1 MALVKCKYC
10 GKDVSDKA
18 KNCPHCGES
27 LVETVLDSEETVT
40 PPTICE
46 ECNTMIPQGA
56 EVCPNCGCPVT
67 EKAAKE
73 VAQKVEVTAVNLQ
86 AKKSTKKHVIIALA
100 IVAVL
105 AITGVIGYSIHKEN
119 LAKEAAQIS
128 ADYAANM
135 ELISYTMLM
144 GAIEAE
150 DAGNLIKQ
158 VWYNAIFEERDPA
171 TDKYTR
177 PSGYWVDD
185 FNEAIDNLFSDKTF
199 TSQIADIEEMLS
211 YNNLEA
217 ADLDMINAKVHQN
230 LNNLIICGGN
240 GNYDAFS
247 DKSDELLSAYNRR
260 QAAMGET
267 ADFSAQLTALK
278 AEKDQLAASLP
289 AAKGTL
295 RAEKSGYF
303 VSKSDGYETVLTC
316 ENPES
321 ITLEYLNGIKAENV
335 GENTVGKIV
344 SDYEWYIAAE
354 VSVNESLN
362 FKEGDALTIY
372 TSVKSYPKLPVTVKK
387 INISESSGGAVVL
400 FACND
405 MNSELASMRTGPMT
419 VVKKEYSGLK
429 VPTSARRV
437 VDSKLGVYVLT
448 GMQVKFVEV
457 KVLFTDGDYM
467 ICEKQT
473 SDGNVL
479 RLYDEVIV
487 KGKNLYDGKIIS

>member
-1 MALVKCKYC
+1 MK
-10 GKDVSDKA
+10 GT
-18 KNCPHCGES
+18 
-27 LVETVLDSEETVT
+27 TVLKGFVILLIAVFAVHQAVSSLYK
-40 PPTICE
+40 
-46 ECNTMIPQGA
+46 
-56 EVCPNCGCPVT
+56 PVRT
-67 EKAAKE
+67 E
-73 VAQKVEVTAVNLQ
+73 TAVFSDISDGLN
-86 AKKSTKKHVIIALA
+86 
-100 IVAVL
+100 
-105 AITGVIGYSIHKEN
+105 ITGVIIRNETLVSAGDSGVLHFVIGDGNRVAKDGVIANIYDSESASII
-119 LAKEAAQIS
+119 L
-128 ADYAANM
+128 
-135 ELISYTMLM
+135 
-144 GAIEAE
+144 
-150 DAGNLIKQ
+150 
-158 VWYNAIFEERDPA
+158 ER
-171 TDKYTR
+171 
-177 PSGYWVDD
+177 
-185 FNEAIDNLFSDKTF
+185 IDSVNGK
-199 TSQIADIEEMLS
+199 IADIEEMLS

-217 ADLDMINAKVHQN
+217 ADLDMINAKVRQN

-240 GNYDAFS
+240 GNFDTLS

-267 ADFSAQLTALK
+267 ADFSAQLSALK

-295 RAEKSGYF
+295 RADKSGYF
-303 VSKSDGYETVLTC
+303 VSKTDGYEGVLTC

-321 ITLEYLNGIKAENV
+321 ITPEYLNGIKAETV
-335 GENTVGKIV
+335 ADNTVGKIV

-354 VSVNESLN
+354 VSINESLN

-372 TSVKSYPKLPVTVKK
+372 TSVKSYPKLPVTVSK

-405 MNSELASMRTGPMT
+405 MNSELASIRTGPMT

-429 VPTSARRV
+429 VPVGARRV

-457 KVLFTDGDYM
+457 KVLFTNGDYM

-473 SDGNVL
+473 GDDNVL

>member
-1 MALVKCKYC
+1 MK
-10 GKDVSDKA
+10 GT
-18 KNCPHCGES
+18 
-27 LVETVLDSEETVT
+27 TVLKGFVILLIAVFAVHQAVSSLYKPVKTETAVFSDMSDGLNITGIIIRNETLVSVGDSGVLHFIIGDGNRVAKDGVIANIYDSESASIILER
-40 PPTICE
+40 IDS
-46 ECNTMIPQGA
+46 
-56 EVCPNCGCPVT
+56 
-67 EKAAKE
+67 
-73 VAQKVEVTAVNLQ
+73 VNG
-86 AKKSTKKHVIIALA
+86 K
-100 IVAVL
+100 
-105 AITGVIGYSIHKEN
+105 
-119 LAKEAAQIS
+119 
-128 ADYAANM
+128 
-135 ELISYTMLM
+135 
-144 GAIEAE
+144 
-150 DAGNLIKQ
+150 
-158 VWYNAIFEERDPA
+158 
-171 TDKYTR
+171 
-177 PSGYWVDD
+177 
-185 FNEAIDNLFSDKTF
+185 
-199 TSQIADIEEMLS
+199 IADIEEMLS

-295 RAEKSGYF
+295 RADKSGYF
-303 VSKSDGYETVLTC
+303 VSKADGYETVLTC

-321 ITLEYLNGIKAENV
+321 ITPEYLNAIKAETV

>member
-1 MALVKCKYC
+1 MK
-10 GKDVSDKA
+10 GT
-18 KNCPHCGES
+18 
-27 LVETVLDSEETVT
+27 TVLKGFVILLIAVFAVHQAVSSLYK
-40 PPTICE
+40 
-46 ECNTMIPQGA
+46 
-56 EVCPNCGCPVT
+56 PVKT
-67 EKAAKE
+67 E
-73 VAQKVEVTAVNLQ
+73 TAVFSDMSDGLN
-86 AKKSTKKHVIIALA
+86 
-100 IVAVL
+100 
-105 AITGVIGYSIHKEN
+105 ITGVIIRNETLVSAGDSGVLHFLIGDGNRVAKDGVIANIYDSESASII
-119 LAKEAAQIS
+119 L
-128 ADYAANM
+128 
-135 ELISYTMLM
+135 
-144 GAIEAE
+144 
-150 DAGNLIKQ
+150 
-158 VWYNAIFEERDPA
+158 ER
-171 TDKYTR
+171 
-177 PSGYWVDD
+177 
-185 FNEAIDNLFSDKTF
+185 IDSVNSK
-199 TSQIADIEEMLS
+199 IADIEEMLS

-217 ADLDMINAKVHQN
+217 ADLDMINAKVRQN

-240 GNYDAFS
+240 GNFDTLS

-303 VSKSDGYETVLTC
+303 VSKADGYETVLTC
-316 ENPES
+316 DSPES
-321 ITLEYLNGIKAENV
+321 ITPEFLSGIKAETV
-335 GENTVGKIV
+335 ADNTVGKIV

-354 VSVNESLN
+354 VSINESLN
-362 FKEGDALTIY
+362 YKEGDALTIF
-372 TSVKSYPKLPVTVKK
+372 TSVKSYPKLPVTVSK

-405 MNSELASMRTGPMT
+405 MNSELAAMRTGPMT

-429 VPTSARRV
+429 VPVGARRV

-457 KVLFTDGDYM
+457 NVLFTDGDYM

-473 SDGNVL
+473 SDDTVL

>member
-1 MALVKCKYC
+1 MLKGFVILLIAVFAVHQAISSLYKPVK
-10 GKDVSDKA
+10 
-18 KNCPHCGES
+18 
-27 LVETVLDSEETVT
+27 
-40 PPTICE
+40 
-46 ECNTMIPQGA
+46 
-56 EVCPNCGCPVT
+56 T
-67 EKAAKE
+67 E
-73 VAQKVEVTAVNLQ
+73 TAVFSDMSDGLN
-86 AKKSTKKHVIIALA
+86 
-100 IVAVL
+100 
-105 AITGVIGYSIHKEN
+105 ITGVIIRNET
-119 LAKEAAQIS
+119 LIS
-128 ADYAANM
+128 AGDSGVLHFIIGDGNRVAKDGVIANIYDS
-135 ELISYTMLM
+135 ESASIIL
-144 GAIEAE
+144 
-150 DAGNLIKQ
+150 D
-158 VWYNAIFEERDPA
+158 R
-171 TDKYTR
+171 
-177 PSGYWVDD
+177 
-185 FNEAIDNLFSDKTF
+185 IDSVNGK
-199 TSQIADIEEMLS
+199 IADIEEMLS

-267 ADFSAQLTALK
+267 ADFSAQLSALK

-303 VSKSDGYETVLTC
+303 VSKADGYETVLTC

-321 ITLEYLNGIKAENV
+321 ITPEYLNGIKAETV
-335 GENTVGKIV
+335 TENTVGKIV

>member
-1 MALVKCKYC
+1 MK
-10 GKDVSDKA
+10 GT
-18 KNCPHCGES
+18 
-27 LVETVLDSEETVT
+27 TVLKGFVILLIAVFAVHQAVSSLYK
-40 PPTICE
+40 
-46 ECNTMIPQGA
+46 
-56 EVCPNCGCPVT
+56 PVKT
-67 EKAAKE
+67 E
-73 VAQKVEVTAVNLQ
+73 TAVFSDMSDGLN
-86 AKKSTKKHVIIALA
+86 
-100 IVAVL
+100 
-105 AITGVIGYSIHKEN
+105 ITGVIIRNETLVSAGDSGVLHFIIGDGNRVAKDGVIANIYDSESASII
-119 LAKEAAQIS
+119 L
-128 ADYAANM
+128 
-135 ELISYTMLM
+135 
-144 GAIEAE
+144 
-150 DAGNLIKQ
+150 
-158 VWYNAIFEERDPA
+158 ER
-171 TDKYTR
+171 
-177 PSGYWVDD
+177 
-185 FNEAIDNLFSDKTF
+185 IDSVNSK
-199 TSQIADIEEMLS
+199 IADIEEMLS

-303 VSKSDGYETVLTC
+303 VSKADGYETVLTC

-321 ITLEYLNGIKAENV
+321 ITPEYLNGIKAEAV

>member
-1 MALVKCKYC
+1 MK
-10 GKDVSDKA
+10 GT
-18 KNCPHCGES
+18 
-27 LVETVLDSEETVT
+27 TVLKGFVILLIAVFAVHQAVSSLYK
-40 PPTICE
+40 
-46 ECNTMIPQGA
+46 
-56 EVCPNCGCPVT
+56 PVKT
-67 EKAAKE
+67 E
-73 VAQKVEVTAVNLQ
+73 TAVFSDMSDGLN
-86 AKKSTKKHVIIALA
+86 
-100 IVAVL
+100 
-105 AITGVIGYSIHKEN
+105 ITGVILRNETLVSAGDTGVLHFIIGDGNRVAKDGVIANIYDSESASI
-119 LAKEAAQIS
+119 I
-128 ADYAANM
+128 
-135 ELISYTMLM
+135 
-144 GAIEAE
+144 IE
-150 DAGNLIKQ
+150 
-158 VWYNAIFEERDPA
+158 R
-171 TDKYTR
+171 
-177 PSGYWVDD
+177 
-185 FNEAIDNLFSDKTF
+185 IDSVNGK
-199 TSQIADIEEMLS
+199 IADIEEMLS

-303 VSKSDGYETVLTC
+303 VSKADGYETVLTC

-321 ITLEYLNGIKAENV
+321 ITPEYLNGIKAETV

-372 TSVKSYPKLPVTVKK
+372 TSVKSYPRLPVTVKK

>member
-1 MALVKCKYC
+1 MK
-10 GKDVSDKA
+10 GT
-18 KNCPHCGES
+18 
-27 LVETVLDSEETVT
+27 TVLKGFVILLIAVFAVHQAVSSLYKPVKTETAVFSDMSDGLNITGIIIRNETLISAGDSGVLHFIIGDGNRVAKDGVIANIYDSESASIILER
-40 PPTICE
+40 IDS
-46 ECNTMIPQGA
+46 
-56 EVCPNCGCPVT
+56 
-67 EKAAKE
+67 
-73 VAQKVEVTAVNLQ
+73 VNG
-86 AKKSTKKHVIIALA
+86 K
-100 IVAVL
+100 
-105 AITGVIGYSIHKEN
+105 
-119 LAKEAAQIS
+119 
-128 ADYAANM
+128 
-135 ELISYTMLM
+135 
-144 GAIEAE
+144 
-150 DAGNLIKQ
+150 
-158 VWYNAIFEERDPA
+158 
-171 TDKYTR
+171 
-177 PSGYWVDD
+177 
-185 FNEAIDNLFSDKTF
+185 
-199 TSQIADIEEMLS
+199 IADIEEMLS

-303 VSKSDGYETVLTC
+303 VSKADGYETVLTC

-321 ITLEYLNGIKAENV
+321 ITPEYLNGIKAETV
-335 GENTVGKIV
+335 TENTVGKIV

>member
-1 MALVKCKYC
+1 MK
-10 GKDVSDKA
+10 GT
-18 KNCPHCGES
+18 
-27 LVETVLDSEETVT
+27 TVLKGFVILLIAVFAVHQAVSSLYK
-40 PPTICE
+40 
-46 ECNTMIPQGA
+46 
-56 EVCPNCGCPVT
+56 PVKT
-67 EKAAKE
+67 E
-73 VAQKVEVTAVNLQ
+73 TAVFSDMSDGLN
-86 AKKSTKKHVIIALA
+86 
-100 IVAVL
+100 
-105 AITGVIGYSIHKEN
+105 ITGVIIRNETLVSAGDSGVLHFIIGDGNRVAKDGVIANIYDSESASII
-119 LAKEAAQIS
+119 L
-128 ADYAANM
+128 
-135 ELISYTMLM
+135 
-144 GAIEAE
+144 
-150 DAGNLIKQ
+150 
-158 VWYNAIFEERDPA
+158 ER
-171 TDKYTR
+171 
-177 PSGYWVDD
+177 
-185 FNEAIDNLFSDKTF
+185 IDSVNGK
-199 TSQIADIEEMLS
+199 IADIEEMLS

-303 VSKSDGYETVLTC
+303 VSKADGYETVLTC

-321 ITLEYLNGIKAENV
+321 ITPEYLNGIKAENV